1 MTKVRRSGY
10 VFVTWKGDHAPRHVP
25 VGARGLAVN
34 IECVRLNNRRRAFEF
49 ETPRGAFS
57 FPYAKADPAPTP
69 ADPVV
74 EFFIDEELAG
84 EAVTYRLASGRE
96 GFVHVEM
103 VFDYNREPAYMRD
116 LLLYRLTVEAQDRL
130 AASGLSHRELIRRL
144 GTSPAQFYRLLDQT
158 NYRKSVD
165 KVLALLQALDC
176 DVDLVVTARS

>member
-1 MTKVRRSGY
+1 VR
-10 VFVTWKGDHAPRHVP
+10 
-25 VGARGLAVN
+25 
-34 IECVRLNNRRRAFEF
+34 IESVRLNNRRRAFELA
-49 ETPRGAFS
+49 TPRGVFAY
-57 FPYAKADPAPTP
+57 PYAKADPSPT
-69 ADPVV
+69 ASDPVA

-103 VFDYNREPAYMRD
+103 AFDYNREPAYMRD
-116 LLLYRLTVEAQDRL
+116 LLLHRLTIEAQDRL
-130 AASGLSHRELIRRL
+130 AASGLSHREVIRRL

-176 DVDLVVTARS
+176 DVELVVTARR